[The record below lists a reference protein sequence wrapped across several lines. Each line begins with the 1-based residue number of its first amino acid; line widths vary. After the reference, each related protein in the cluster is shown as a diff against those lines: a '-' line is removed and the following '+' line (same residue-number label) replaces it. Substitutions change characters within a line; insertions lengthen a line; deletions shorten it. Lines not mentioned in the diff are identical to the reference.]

1 MGGGGADLLPK
12 KRKKEDMRKKIWTT
26 AVMVSTIG
34 ICFADTLT
42 TISLKIQGTTYRFKY
57 SGFQTLLL
65 FIGEYL
71 NIVVF
76 AIPLLCSKK
85 YRDNHFK
92 SLVHTA
98 KESKQ
103 EVKFSKLWMAL
114 PCFLECLSSG
124 MYFTS
129 LLLMPASISN
139 MLQGAQIVATCL
151 FSLWINK
158 NPILRHHFLGVSLA
172 TLGFFL
178 VGLAGF
184 LGSVGETFT
193 DLHYTPEGYFF
204 GLVCILGNLVFHS
217 IQTNVEEKIMR
228 SYAIPPQRVVGL
240 EGLFGIV
247 WMFGFIAALTFVPCP
262 NDQLCTMG
270 GYFEDFVMAIK
281 ELEGQPGLIFWCCMT
296 IVAIFFFNLFGMIL
310 IHRVNAVYKVFWD
323 NTMSIF
329 IWATALALGFETF
342 NKKHFA
348 IQAAGYVCLIV
359 GNLTYS
365 EVLRWHFCGLDKD
378 LHDYSERQSRL
389 SQLKASKEASKLA
402 KQNSKVKSNA

>member
-1 MGGGGADLLPK
+1 
-12 KRKKEDMRKKIWTT
+12 
-26 AVMVSTIG
+26 MVSTIG

-76 AIPLLCSKK
+76 AIPLLFSKK
-85 YRDNHFK
+85 YRENHFK
-92 SLVHTA
+92 DLVKTA
-98 KESKQ
+98 KATKQ
-103 EVKFSKLWMAL
+103 ELKYTKLWTAI
-114 PCFLECLSSG
+114 PCLLECLSSG

-129 LLLMPASISN
+129 LLLMPASVSN

-172 TLGFFL
+172 TLGFFF

-184 LGSVGETFT
+184 MGSVAEEVNH
-193 DLHYTPEGYFF
+193 DLHYTAQGYFF
-204 GLVCILGNLVFHS
+204 GLVCIMGNLIFHS

-228 SYAIPPQRVVGL
+228 KYAISPQRVVGL
-240 EGLFGIV
+240 EGLFGII
-247 WMFGFIAALTFVPCP
+247 WMFGLISILTYVPCP
-262 NDQLCTMG
+262 NDQLCNMS
-270 GYFEDFVMAIK
+270 GYFEDIVSALK
-281 ELEGQPGLIFWCCMT
+281 EIEAQPGLMFWCGAT
-296 IVAIFFFNLFGMIL
+296 VVAIFFFNLFGMIL

-329 IWATALALGFETF
+329 IWATALVLGFETF

-348 IQAAGYVCLIV
+348 IQGTGYIFLII

-365 EVLRWHFCGLDKD
+365 EVLRWHFWGLDKD
-378 LHDYSERQSRL
+378 LHDYSERQSMI
-389 SQLKASKEASKLA
+389 SQRKASKAASKLQ
-402 KQNSKVKSNA
+402 QNQGSTVKPNT